1 MADVAI
7 PTWMA
12 GGYAD
17 SLDTHRATVRC
28 HVNIDIGATGAPT
41 LRNATG
47 RITCTRVSAGLYRLA
62 FRSGT
67 VKSLQ
72 SCAPRVN
79 LVAAT
84 TGGVT
89 ANLTTDSS
97 TSTSAPLVEVTCYAA
112 GGVTATDPANGNSLT
127 VDLVLGLQ
135 S

>member
-1 MADVAI
+1 MVAI
-7 PTWMA
+7 PTWMS

-47 RITCTRVSAGLYRLA
+47 RITVTRVSAGLYRLA
-62 FRSGT
+62 FASGR
-67 VKSLQ
+67 VASLQ
-72 SCAPRVN
+72 SCNPNVN

-84 TGGVT
+84 TGGVAAAMT
-89 ANLTTDSS
+89 ADNS
-97 TSTSAPLVEVTCYAA
+97 TSNTAPGVDVTCYAV

-127 VDLVLGLQ
+127 VDFVLGLQ
-135 S
+135 N